1 MDLTVYTILLD
12 KENNIIEIFSHN
24 EDLENNDKINDVAL
38 TILNSKDL
46 KEIKIGNLYISSYSY
61 LFKNQSF
68 LTIIDNSQT
77 RKNYYLL

>member
-68 LTIIDNSQT
+68 FCFVI
-77 RKNYYLL
+77 